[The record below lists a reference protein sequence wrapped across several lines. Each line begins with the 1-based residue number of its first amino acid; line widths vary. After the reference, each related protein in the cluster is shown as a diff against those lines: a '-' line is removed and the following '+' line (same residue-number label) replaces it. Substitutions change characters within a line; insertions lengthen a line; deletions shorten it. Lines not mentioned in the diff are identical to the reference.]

1 MSIESSVRSA
11 SGLSG
16 VTATATIPAWKC
28 VSGTNPTMLA
38 AANSS
43 TAAFLVT
50 LLVLLISV
58 PARDALPRHG
68 QIQPAPVPGGGRIA
82 RARLPYFL
90 PRRGGRSLT
99 RPPMHHRARK
109 CLSGPPDTAREA
121 TETLG

>member
-28 VSGTNPTMLA
+28 AAGTNPTMLA

-58 PARDALPRHG
+58 AARYALQRR
-68 QIQPAPVPGGGRIA
+68 GRI
-82 RARLPYFL
+82 
-90 PRRGGRSLT
+90 
-99 RPPMHHRARK
+99 
-109 CLSGPPDTAREA
+109 
-121 TETLG
+121 